1 MIVGA
6 RLEGT
11 LEDWRGV
18 DDALGMLVGISSN
31 SKSSFA
37 ALRLGAER
45 WSRTRFFGA
54 EASALGFLM
63 VNLPLLGI
71 PLIMSDIESLPPP
84 VLTRAHT
91 LRSGTNNGQSKQNYR
106 KILRRHSCR
115 PETAG
120 MLLRGV
126 CCAEPAGTCMDLPL
140 SASPCKSSRCNPITS
155 LRFFN
160 VCQVSHE

>member
-1 MIVGA
+1 VIVGA

-11 LEDWRGV
+11 LDDWRGV
-18 DDALGMLVGISSN
+18 DAALGMLVGISSN
-31 SKSSFA
+31 SRSSLG

-54 EASALGFLM
+54 EASAFGFLM

-91 LRSGTNNGQSKQNYR
+91 FVISYKQWR
-106 KILRRHSCR
+106 VKITLHQTI
-115 PETAG
+115 EKTQ
-120 MLLRGV
+120 LQ
-126 CCAEPAGTCMDLPL
+126 T
-140 SASPCKSSRCNPITS
+140 
-155 LRFFN
+155 
-160 VCQVSHE
+160 